1 MATPVILAENGG
13 VTAGLK
19 VLLNVGAGGG
29 VPKSSCYHAFCIE
42 DDFPVDTV
50 VSRGWGFPLF
60 S

>member
-29 VPKSSCYHAFCIE
+29 GAEEFMLPRILH
-42 DDFPVDTV
+42 
-50 VSRGWGFPLF
+50 RG
-60 S
+60 